1 VFDLEI
7 GMLKKKGLYY
17 IVGEREM
24 RVGVFEEW
32 S

>member
-7 GMLKKKGLYY
+7 GMLKKGLYY
-17 IVGEREM
+17 LVGEREM